1 MRDSKK
7 KKTLEIKNIFRPELE
22 NKYQNFNVK
31 FLKEDKTDFYK
42 IKFPKKS
49 YIKIMKLLKK
59 LPMQYQNYV
68 LLFTE
73 SSHEEKID
81 GGVISVNDM
90 KKYDKIFK
98 KEDVF
103 SITIINED
111 NEENE
116 AEPIPIETSS
126 IDRIMELMN
135 TTSENMLTIIDLM
148 IISEQTE
155 YYERKL
161 RRSKTK
167 NVDRNINL
175 KLYLDLYEHAK
186 KFRKGN
192 LSLVSYIFDNVDA
205 AYEKKIEE
213 EKKFDE
219 ENDNLKK
226 LNEEMERL
234 KKENEVLLKK
244 QIEKK
249 KSIHQGIIEKEE
261 IEKELNE
268 VKKNL
273 DKEKEFYN
281 KKIEDSKILY
291 EKQLKE
297 NEEQQKKMKEIE
309 NQYNNEENK
318 FNIKKRK
325 ITEEYEIEIKEHQ
338 NRIMLKKEQLE
349 NAQKT
354 FRSKLKRLSSKQ
366 IEQNKNNELSKQL
379 EQQMEELEKEKEE
392 NEKLKEE
399 LAQIRKLKKESLSIQ
414 KEDLTLLKI
423 PKSNLSIEKLEYKYN
438 SIIPKIPKLPI
449 NKKIN
454 PFEAPEV
461 GIDEEKII
469 KDEKPEIEEKSN
481 SKKPNKPQKQNKQ
494 NKPNILLRARANK
507 RNKNKEIKLPESK
520 NEEGYISDSYI
531 PAETPRESGIKKKM
545 RFQKKKSNYPEEFE
559 RELNINKPQRRLSYT
574 SDHVILYPFSIEV
587 TDDMDDGDYYVTGNI
602 DSLGN
607 WDHNRAFKLSRNVI
621 NGKIFYT
628 GSFPIRQ
635 NQFPFEYKF
644 FVRKD
649 NNNKWVGKPYINYKT
664 SNEIFNY
671 LLGDKSKVLGVL
683 NVNVRYLNNTDG
695 NNVWYNR
702 KERMVEIIYKSNAD
716 VIFFQE
722 MTRKQ
727 YDDISH
733 IIDSIFTSVG
743 IYRDKSDSSEK
754 ISIAFNKNK
763 FTLCN
768 WGQFWLSSTPNIP
781 GSNDFNNFFPRIC
794 TWCFLEKIDFHYNYL
809 FFNVHLD
816 HVNMDAHLPSVRVL
830 LNEMRKIIKK
840 YHDNVIIFLG
850 GCFYCDENDP
860 IIQLIKDF
868 GFTLIHNDN
877 TYHEFTGKAFKRWD
891 YMFYINPKGKVTLNQ
906 VKIFS
911 EESVINK
918 NKGIYVSDHFPLYSE
933 FEIA

>member
-1 MRDSKK
+1 MRSSKK
-7 KKTLEIKNIFRPELE
+7 KKTLEIHSIFKPELE
-22 NKYQNFNVK
+22 NKYNNFNAK
-31 FLKEDKTDFYK
+31 FLKENKSDYYK

-49 YIKIMKLLKK
+49 YVKIMKLLKK

-68 LLFTE
+68 LLYTE

-81 GGVISVNDM
+81 GGVISVNDI
-90 KKYDKIFK
+90 KKYDKVFL
-98 KEDVF
+98 KEDAF

-116 AEPIPIETSS
+116 EEPIPIETSS
-126 IDRIMELMN
+126 IDRIMQLMDIN
-135 TTSENMLTIIDLM
+135 SEDMLTIIDLM
-148 IISEQTE
+148 IVSEQTE
-155 YYERKL
+155 IYERKL
-161 RRSKTK
+161 RRKRSKHF
-167 NVDRNINL
+167 DRNINL

-192 LSLVSYIFDNVDA
+192 LSLISYIFDNVDD
-205 AYEKKIEE
+205 AYEKKLEE

-219 ENDNLKK
+219 ENDNLRK

-234 KKENEVLLKK
+234 KKENELLLKK

-249 KSIHQGIIEKEE
+249 NSIHQGIIEKEE

-268 VKKNL
+268 VKKNF
-273 DKEKEFYN
+273 DKEKEFYD
-281 KKIEDSKILY
+281 KKIEDSKKSY

-309 NQYNNEENK
+309 NQYNNEENN

-338 NRIMLKKEQLE
+338 NRINLKKEQLE
-349 NAQKT
+349 NDQKN
-354 FRSKLKRLSSKQ
+354 FRSKLKKLSSKH
-366 IEQNKNNELSKQL
+366 IEENKNNDLSKQL
-379 EQQMEELEKEKEE
+379 KQQMEELEKEKEE

-399 LAQIRKLKKESLSIQ
+399 LNQIRKLKKESLSIE
-414 KEDLTLLKI
+414 KENLTLLKI
-423 PKSNLSIEKLEYKYN
+423 PKSNLEIEKLEYKYH
-438 SIIPKIPKLPI
+438 SIIPKIPK
-449 NKKIN
+449 KETIN
-454 PFEAPEV
+454 PFIAPES
-461 GIDEEKII
+461 GIDKMKKI

-481 SKKPNKPQKQNKQ
+481 SKKPNKPKKQNQQ
-494 NKPNILLRARANK
+494 NKPNMLMRIQANK
-507 RNKNKEIKLPESK
+507 RSKNKEKLKLPESR
-520 NEEGYISDSYI
+520 NDEGYISDSYI
-531 PAETPRESGIKKKM
+531 PQETPRESGINKKR

-559 RELNINKPQRRLSYT
+559 REFNINKPQRRLSYT

-587 TDDMDDGDYYVTGNI
+587 TEDMDEGDYYVTGNI

-607 WDHNRAFKLSRNVI
+607 WDHNRAFKLNRNVI

-628 GSFPIRQ
+628 GSFPIKE

-644 FVRKD
+644 FVKKDD
-649 NNNKWVGKPYINYKT
+649 NNNKWVGKPYDNYKT
-664 SNEIFNY
+664 SNEVFKY
-671 LLGDKSKVLGVL
+671 LLNDKNKILGIL
-683 NVNVRYLNNTDG
+683 NVNVRYLNDTDG
-695 NNVWYNR
+695 YNVWYNR
-702 KERMVEIIYKSNAD
+702 KDRMVEIIYKSNAD

-727 YDDISH
+727 YEDISN

-794 TWCFLEKIDFHYNYL
+794 TWCFLQKIDFNYNYL
-809 FFNVHLD
+809 LFNVHLD

-830 LNEMRKIIKK
+830 LNEMRKIIKR

-850 GCFYCDENDP
+850 GCFYCDEDDP

-868 GFTLIHNDN
+868 GFTLINNDN
-877 TYHEFTGKAFKRWD
+877 TYHEFTGNAFKRWD
-891 YMFYINPKGKVTLNQ
+891 YMFYIDSKGKVTLNQ
-906 VKIFS
+906 VKVFN
-911 EESVINK
+911 EESVIDK
-918 NKGIYVSDHFPLYSE
+918 YKGIYVSDHFPLYSE
-933 FEIA
+933 FQIA